1 VSKDTLAIPDS
12 RIEYLWDNFIKT
24 SFFSMCFHSKVKLL
38 KIYLHE
44 FDLMNVKGGIPDSE
58 PLTDSAHLDL
68 LH

>member
-1 VSKDTLAIPDS
+1 
-12 RIEYLWDNFIKT
+12 
-24 SFFSMCFHSKVKLL
+24 MCFHSKVKLL